1 MAFLIFMFII
11 WLFIL
16 GIKCIPDIKRKF
28 YLDNE
33 RKRLENIRLS
43 QSIQNYNNNLKYHN
57 DHNNINKTTNTV
69 KHNDSYDQFFDIKDN
84 EINDDD
90 IEIF

>member
-43 QSIQNYNNNLKYHN
+43 QSIQNYNNNLKNHN
-57 DHNNINKTTNTV
+57 DHHTMSIQQHSV
-69 KHNDSYDQFFDIKDN
+69 W
-84 EINDDD
+84 
-90 IEIF
+90 